1 MIVTLTSSISGEI
14 IPGAFVAVVSEQDI
28 EIPND
33 AVGIIGIRK
42 SWGDKLVLGA
52 TLAEPGYNGKLLL
65 QLTNRSHRTIEIRK
79 GEELCNLVLVQAW

>member
-14 IPGAFVAVVSEQDI
+14 IPGAFVAIVSEQDI

-42 SWGDKLVLGA
+42 S
-52 TLAEPGYNGKLLL
+52 
-65 QLTNRSHRTIEIRK
+65 
-79 GEELCNLVLVQAW
+79 